1 MLAQNLLI
9 AQNLVLKM
17 IASGV
22 RLESVLEAIVRQ
34 IEERAEGSIASVLL
48 LDEDG
53 VTLRHGAAPNLPEA
67 YCLAIDG
74 AKIGPS
80 VGSCGTAAYRREE
93 VVVTDIAADP
103 LWADYAAL
111 ALAHGLRSCWSTP
124 IVSSSGRLLGTFAL
138 YHRTPYAP
146 SAEERHL
153 VAMFTDLASVAIER
167 REAESA
173 LRQSQERLE
182 SLVHSVEGIVWEA
195 SADTFQFT
203 FVSQQAERILGY
215 PVERWVSDPT
225 FWADHIHPDDRDE
238 AVRYCQEATAD
249 RRNHEFEYRMVA
261 ANGDERW
268 FKDYVAIIE
277 EPDGSAKLRGIIVD
291 ITKLKQ
297 AEQSRRQ
304 AEEALRES
312 AEQLRQAQKMDAVG
326 RLAGGIA
333 HDFNNLLTAINGYS
347 ELAMN
352 RLPAGD
358 PLRSDLQ
365 EIRKAG
371 QRAADLTQQLLAF
384 SRKQMMQPR
393 VIALNTV
400 VADMERM
407 LRRLIGEDIELST
420 HLASDLRPIKAD
432 PSQIAQAIVNLAL
445 NARDAMPDGGRLTI
459 ATANVEFSDESASRQ
474 AHVSPGRYV
483 MLSISDTGTGMDEAT
498 RERIFEP
505 FFTTKEVGKGTGLGL
520 SMVYGI
526 VAQSGG
532 RIEVESA
539 PDRGT
544 TLRIYLPQA
553 VEESTS
559 AKSKA
564 AAEEAPPQGAET
576 ILLVEDEELVR
587 QLTQQILQMHG
598 YNVLAA
604 ADGIE
609 AIAICESRAEPI
621 DLLLT
626 DVVLPQMNGR
636 ALADRLLE
644 MRPGMKTLFM
654 SGYAESSIVRHGVL
668 GPGTEFIHKP
678 FQPHAL
684 ARKVRGVL
692 DAKNGLNAGHAK

>member
-22 RLESVLEAIVRQ
+22 RLESVLETIVRQ

-138 YHRTPYAP
+138 YHREPYAP

-182 SLVHSVEGIVWEA
+182 SLVHSIDGIVWEA
-195 SADTFQFT
+195 DADTFQFT

-225 FWADHIHPDDRDE
+225 FWTDHIHPDDRDE

-268 FKDYVAIIE
+268 FKDYVAIVE

-312 AEQLRQAQKMDAVG
+312 EEQLRQAQKMDAVG

-352 RLPAGD
+352 RVPAGD

-420 HLASDLRPIKAD
+420 HLAPDLRPIKAD

-459 ATANVEFSDESASRQ
+459 ETANVEFGDESASRQ
-474 AHVSPGRYV
+474 AHVAPGRYV
-483 MLSISDTGTGMDEAT
+483 ILSISDTGTGMDEAT

-539 PDRGT
+539 PERGT
-544 TLRIYLPQA
+544 RLKIYLPQA
-553 VEESTS
+553 AEESTS
-559 AKSKA
+559 ATSKA
-564 AAEEAPPQGAET
+564 AAAETPLQGEET

-684 ARKVRGVL
+684 VRKVRGVL